1 MDIRRKN
8 PSIPEI
14 VKTEY
19 LVISYIK
26 NIIISYLKN
35 IYAHNIYSFFDNI
48 KRICEVYSLQHDFR
62 GCV

>member
-8 PSIPEI
+8 PNIPEI

-26 NIIISYLKN
+26 IIIISYLKN
-35 IYAHNIYSFFDNI
+35 AYLHNIYSFDNI
-48 KRICEVYSLQHDFR
+48 RRICEVYSLQHDFR